1 MLRSFA
7 PNRNPM
13 SPTSQDILERAERV
27 LGYRFRDAD
36 MLDRALTH
44 SSVADDYLQSN
55 ERLEFLGDAILGYVV
70 CEELF
75 KMFPEEHE
83 GELTKIKSAVVSRRT
98 CAQISEEIGLSEL
111 LILGK
116 GMHGDLPSSLA
127 AGVYE
132 SIVAGIYL
140 DGGLDP
146 ARDFIL
152 RTMLPQIEDAAASAH
167 QQNFK
172 SLLQQ
177 HAQKH
182 MSDLP
187 DYLLLDEKGPD
198 HAKCFEVCV
207 AIEGRRF
214 DSAWGQSKKQAEQN
228 AALIALK
235 ELGLVRIDDQE
246 QVYLIDDGD

>member
-1 MLRSFA
+1 
-7 PNRNPM
+7 M
-13 SPTSQDILERAERV
+13 SQPSQDIIDRAEQT
-27 LGYRFRDAD
+27 LGYRFQDAAL
-36 MLDRALTH
+36 LDRALTH

-70 CEELF
+70 CEHLF
-75 KMFPEEHE
+75 TLFPEEHE

-98 CAQISEEIGLSEL
+98 CARVSDEIGLSEL

-116 GMHGDLPSSLA
+116 GMNGELPASLA

-140 DGGLDP
+140 DGGLEL
-146 ARDFIL
+146 ARQFIL
-152 RTMLPQIEDAAASAH
+152 RTMTDHIEDAAASAH

-177 HAQKH
+177 YAQRH
-182 MSDLP
+182 LTGLP
-187 DYLLLDEKGPD
+187 EYLLLDEKGPD

-207 AIEGRRF
+207 AIEGRRC

-235 ELGLVRIDDQE
+235 ELGLVRIGDQD
-246 QVYLIDDGD
+246 QVHLVDEAD